1 MPISWQGTLA
11 QYVGRLHRLHD
22 GKRDVRV
29 YDYID
34 NHAIMLEK
42 MYRKRL
48 KGYAGI
54 GYSVS
59 ADRQDTALD
68 SDIIYDQITFQ
79 ERFLQDIT
87 QAMESVVIVS
97 PSVTVKR
104 VRWIESALQQC
115 NQRNG
120 KATVITR
127 TPESLPSSSRK
138 AAEMAIGMLREL
150 QIEVICHEGIH
161 QKYAIM
167 DGSVVWYGSIN
178 LLSFSTSQESIMRLH
193 SSSIARAFM
202 NKEEGEKS

>member
-1 MPISWQGTLA
+1 MAGTLA

-34 NHAIMLEK
+34 NHAVMLEK

-48 KGYAGI
+48 NGYASI

-59 ADRQDTALD
+59 ADQQDAALD

-79 ERFLQDIT
+79 ERLLQDIT
-87 QAMESVVIVS
+87 QARESVVIVS
-97 PSVTVKR
+97 PYVTVKR
-104 VRWIESALQQC
+104 VRWIEAALQQC
-115 NQRNG
+115 NQRNV

-127 TPESLPSSSRK
+127 TPESFPSSSSRK

-150 QIEVICHEGIH
+150 QVEVVCREGIH

-193 SSSIARAFM
+193 SSSIARALM
-202 NKEEGEKS
+202 NTEEGE